1 MKRNLFIDIAL
12 FFLVVHLFVVNSKL
26 LFHLNADALI
36 GNTEVFDFG
45 KIGVENIISMI
56 ISISYSIT
64 TAVVIKVIC
73 LPIKKI
79 WNFALI
85 FWFALIDG
93 SAVWL
98 YYSVFS
104 DYRIYASIFY
114 GIYTLSIISTIGLN
128 QIFEEKSIEVL
139 SELELEL
146 PIIQ

>member
-1 MKRNLFIDIAL
+1 MKRNRFIDIAL

-26 LFHLNADALI
+26 LFHLNADAVI
-36 GNTEVFDFG
+36 GNTEVFDFD

-56 ISISYSIT
+56 ISISYSII

-79 WNFALI
+79 WNFAFI

-93 SAVWL
+93 CAVWL
-98 YYSVFS
+98 YYTVLN

-114 GIYTLSIISTIGLN
+114 GVYTLSIISAIGLN
-128 QIFEEKSIEVL
+128 QIFEPKSIEVL